1 MVDKLVPGTF
11 FTMTTSPLQVN
22 HDGELL
28 YSAPVVPL
36 CPFCGILLQRLM
48 PEFLLS
54 VSPV

>member
-11 FTMTTSPLQVN
+11 FTMTTPPLQVN